1 MRREMS
7 GIPLFGEGGVTK
19 QLKCAAVF
27 ISLLV
32 CGRWNGLAAAQ
43 LQPSSTEPGAIYLCN
58 VPVSQRVQ
66 NLRKGIESRLGN
78 IRCLVVPGLRH
89 NGAVGRMGYVDGRP
103 TIWLDQGVG
112 ETESE
117 VCHELLH
124 FELDIRG
131 WPAEL
136 PPFPAGMSHDDA
148 HSITRSL
155 LWSELQ
161 HRVVDDEAHK
171 LGMTP
176 DASYRAE
183 LLGTVQSG
191 KAVPLIWRVFPQW
204 AAISHARGF
213 ATDRTAALEI
223 SERLRQTG
231 QADVVSVAE
240 ALDNQLQGDAI
251 TKEQAATTLQHCLK
265 LLWTGLPSYTIS
277 REDLARINKTYE
289 ATN

>member
-1 MRREMS
+1 M
-7 GIPLFGEGGVTK
+7 TK
-19 QLKCAAVF
+19 QLKYAAVF
-27 ISLLV
+27 ISLLL
-32 CGRWNGLAAAQ
+32 CGRWNGLAMAQ
-43 LQPSSTEPGAIYLCN
+43 LLPSSTEPGAIYLCN
-58 VPVSQRVQ
+58 VPVSERVQ
-66 NLRKGIESRLGN
+66 NLRKRIESRLGN
-78 IRCLVVPGLRH
+78 IQCLVVPGLRH
-89 NGAVGRMGYVDGRP
+89 NGAVGWMGYIDGRP
-103 TIWLDQGVG
+103 TIKLDQGVG
-112 ETESE
+112 ATESE

-131 WPAEL
+131 WPKEL

-148 HSITRSL
+148 HSITRAY

-191 KAVPLIWRVFPQW
+191 KAVPPIWRVFPQW

-223 SERLRQTG
+223 SKQLRQTG
-231 QADVVSVAE
+231 QADVVPVAE
-240 ALDNQLQGDAI
+240 ALNDLLQGDAI
-251 TKEQAATTLQHCLK
+251 TKEQSAATLQRCLK
-265 LLWTGLPSYTIS
+265 MLWTRLPSYTIS
-277 REDLARINKTYE
+277 RQDLARINNTY
-289 ATN
+289 AGGGP

>member
-1 MRREMS
+1 M
-7 GIPLFGEGGVTK
+7 K
-19 QLKCAAVF
+19 QLKYATIF
-27 ISLLV
+27 ISLLL
-32 CGRWNGLAAAQ
+32 CGRWNGLAMAQ
-43 LQPSSTEPGAIYLCN
+43 LPPSSTEPGAIYLCN

-66 NLRKGIESRLGN
+66 DLRKSIESRLGN

-89 NGAVGRMGYVDGRP
+89 DGADGWMGYIDGRP
-103 TIWLDQGVG
+103 TIKLDQGVG

-131 WPAEL
+131 WPTEL

-148 HSITRSL
+148 HSITRAL

-176 DASYRAE
+176 DASYKAD

-204 AAISHARGF
+204 AAILHARDF
-213 ATDRTAALEI
+213 ATDGKAALEI
-223 SERLRQTG
+223 SNQLRQTG
-231 QADVVSVAE
+231 QADVVPVAE
-240 ALDNQLQGDAI
+240 ALNDLLQGDAI
-251 TKEQAATTLQHCLK
+251 TKEQAAATLQHCLK
-265 LLWTGLPSYTIS
+265 TLWARLPTYTIS
-277 REDLARINKTYE
+277 PQDLARINKTYGGG
-289 ATN
+289 